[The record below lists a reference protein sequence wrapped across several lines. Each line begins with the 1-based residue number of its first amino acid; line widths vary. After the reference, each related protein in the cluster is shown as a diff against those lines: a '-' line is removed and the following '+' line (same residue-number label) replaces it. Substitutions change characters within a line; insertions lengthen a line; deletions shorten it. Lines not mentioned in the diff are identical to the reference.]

1 MPVQPVEHIVAVAT
15 RKLPLVVVLLLV
27 AAGVFFAAKLFM
39 RHVEETRGVGAV
51 DAPVYAAVAAKG
63 SSTREGRF
71 KANIEYSS
79 LAAPGDGRVVSPV
92 TWDDAWF
99 GKPADGYNHELAY
112 ASSVLAALAYSE
124 SSYYQAKSSQP
135 AYMEH
140 ALAELGFDEVSTD
153 SYRYRSEVVDEVLNL
168 FTDDADAVAYTV
180 ARKHLRTEDGRPRDL
195 IMVSVRGSYGSEWL
209 SNLKMTPVEA
219 VGDGAGDAA
228 GSEPVANEAG
238 GGDAAGRGG
247 VDGAVPALDAP
258 LVRAAT
264 GASIGRLSQLAV
276 DAGERLAPLTDAAA
290 ERLAPLT
297 DAADRARARAAEGH
311 RRAMQLAQIPLER
324 ARESLNDAISPVAD
338 VLEDWLTFVSA
349 LAGADTAADAAD
361 RAAVRMAL
369 DGTSDHRGYFRAA
382 EDICCELNRWVEE
395 SRAAGAE
402 VEVLVVGHSRGGA
415 IANLVASELDDLRVR
430 AQEAGRDQMSSLDE
444 VERVYAYTFAA
455 PATTVRHDAHA
466 GRYGNI
472 FNIVNPSDIM
482 PYLPLRAWGYERYGT
497 NLYLPTVGDKGFEP
511 RLEAMRADYAAT
523 VGAPS
528 EYDPADKLAIDAVMR
543 DVSARVAQ
551 ASDLLSPAGVATVVG
566 SCAAHVD
573 PVRILYGH
581 YPSTYVAWM
590 NTVGPDGLTA
600 E

>member
-1 MPVQPVEHIVAVAT
+1 MPVQPVEHIFAVAT
-15 RKLPLVVVLLLV
+15 RKLPLIVVLLLV
-27 AAGVFFAAKLFM
+27 AVGVFFAAKLFM

-51 DAPVYAAVAAKG
+51 DAPVYAAVAAQG

-99 GKPADGYNHELAY
+99 DGPADGYNHELAY

-180 ARKHLRTEDGRPRDL
+180 ARKHLRTGDGRPRDL

-219 VGDGAGDAA
+219 AGDGTGP
-228 GSEPVANEAG
+228 ENEA
-238 GGDAAGRGG
+238 ARAEAGAGNSA
-247 VDGAVPALDAP
+247 DGAAPAPEAP

-264 GASIGRLSQLAV
+264 GASAGRLSQLAV
-276 DAGERLAPLTDAAA
+276 DAGERLAPLTGAAA
-290 ERLAPLT
+290 ERLAPVA
-297 DAADRARARAAEGH
+297 DAADRARVRAAEGH
-311 RRAMQLAQIPLER
+311 RRAMRLAQIPLER

-369 DGTSDHRGYFRAA
+369 DGANDHRGYFRAA

-395 SRAAGAE
+395 SRASGAE

-415 IANLVASELDDLRVR
+415 IANLVASELDDLRAR
-430 AQEAGRDQMSSLDE
+430 AQEDGRDQMSSLDE

-472 FNIVNPSDIM
+472 FNIINPSDIM

-497 NLYLPTVGDKGFEP
+497 NLYLPTVGDEGFEP

-543 DVSARVAQ
+543 DVSSRVAR
-551 ASDLLSPAGVATVVG
+551 ARDLLSPAGVATVVG